1 MSAKDKIWNLL
12 EEIPDPEIPVLSI
25 HDLGIV
31 RKIDEINDEII
42 VTITPTYS
50 GCPAMNQFEAD
61 IVTTLNKY
69 GYARV
74 SIKTTYDP
82 PWTTDWLSEE
92 AKKKLQDYGIA
103 PPEQKTTDK
112 NALLVD
118 DRKSVTCPQC
128 MSKSSK
134 MISQFG
140 STACK
145 SLYQCNDCMEPFDY
159 FKCI

>member
-1 MSAKDKIWNLL
+1 MSTKDKIWALL

-31 RKIDEINDEII
+31 RKIDEINNEII

-50 GCPAMNQFEAD
+50 GCPAMNVFEAD

-69 GYARV
+69 GYDNV
-74 SIKTTYDP
+74 SIKTIYDP

-128 MSKSSK
+128 KSTSSK